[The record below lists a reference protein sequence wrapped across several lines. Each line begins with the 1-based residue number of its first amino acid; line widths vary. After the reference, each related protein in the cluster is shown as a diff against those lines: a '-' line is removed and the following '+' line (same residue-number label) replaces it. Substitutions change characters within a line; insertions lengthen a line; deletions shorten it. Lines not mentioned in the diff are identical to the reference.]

1 MRTVSTPRTEWLAG
15 ASRKPKVQWRARR
28 SLDDPHKAIVHPGI
42 GCLGGRPTLRKMI
55 TAGVDL
61 ATEPAN
67 TALATIRWTSG
78 GASVLSLSLG
88 VDDAGIAEAAQS
100 VAKLGLDCPLGWPD
114 DFLRFLQAH
123 QAGRVVAPQ
132 DVAGRDWR
140 RRLAYRATDR
150 AVREVTG
157 LTPLSVAADRIGLT
171 AMRAAGLL
179 ARLANE
185 GRSVDRGGGGIVV
198 EVYPAASLKCWGLS
212 HKGYKRS
219 VNRDQLAALVRAL
232 LNAAPWLELGSHA
245 DLCAQSDDAFD
256 AVIAA
261 LTSRAAALSQTTEPG
276 DTVQRDQARREGWIA
291 LPMGPLSSLAA
302 NE

>member
-15 ASRKPKVQWRARR
+15 ASRKPKVQRRARR

-42 GCLGGRPTLRKMI
+42 GCLGGRPTLRRMI

-132 DVAGRDWR
+132 
-140 RRLAYRATDR
+140 
-150 AVREVTG
+150 EEN
-157 LTPLSVAADRIGLT
+157 
-171 AMRAAGLL
+171 RAA
-179 ARLANE
+179 
-185 GRSVDRGGGGIVV
+185 V
-198 EVYPAASLKCWGLS
+198 
-212 HKGYKRS
+212 
-219 VNRDQLAALVRAL
+219 
-232 LNAAPWLELGSHA
+232 
-245 DLCAQSDDAFD
+245 
-256 AVIAA
+256 
-261 LTSRAAALSQTTEPG
+261 
-276 DTVQRDQARREGWIA
+276 
-291 LPMGPLSSLAA
+291 SSLC
-302 NE
+302 